1 MRPSLEYPM
10 LFSLLTPYR
19 GRIALL
25 LFITLL
31 SNGLSL
37 LLPRLMQT
45 GIDAFSLG
53 QHDLQAI
60 LWPFLLCSFGLFGL
74 TALQNILQVYT
85 AEKAA
90 LDLRNQLATAISQL
104 SFPDLNRQSAAKLL
118 THLTSDIDGIKVFI
132 SQALSSIVSSLVL
145 ILGASA
151 LLLSIHW
158 QLALVILT
166 VLPLIALAFYLVFSR
181 VKTLFRKSQEIIDG
195 LNRVINESIL
205 GAALI
210 RVLNAQKLSLSR
222 FDTSNQAARNNSL
235 KILRLFAALVPVVSF
250 VAGLGSLGIL
260 LLGGHFVIAGS
271 LSLGAFAAFNAYLGM
286 VIFPIVMLG
295 FMSNLIAR
303 ASASYGRIAPLLK
316 ADPPA
321 VIQAQ
326 NQILTGEIRVKDLSY
341 QPSNKPVLEKVSF
354 EIPAGS
360 RTAILGPTAAGKSSL
375 LSLLV
380 GLLPPDRGEIA
391 YGPDPL
397 SSIAPADLYRQVGLV
412 FQDSA
417 LFNLSLRENIAFN
430 REVSPEALHKALET
444 SELLALVESLPQGL
458 DTLVSERGLNL
469 SGGQKQRII
478 LARALAIEPTILLL
492 DDFTA
497 RVDAR
502 TEQSILAKLKTN
514 YPHLTLVSVT
524 QKIEPIVDYD
534 QILLLMEGRLLA
546 QGKHSDLLHS
556 SPEYSQIFQS
566 QHSTQNFEQGEMP

>member
-1 MRPSLEYPM
+1 M
-10 LFSLLTPYR
+10 LFALFKPYR

-25 LFITLL
+25 LLLTLF

-37 LLPRLMQT
+37 LLPTLIQQ
-45 GIDAFSLG
+45 GIDAFSQG
-53 QHDLQAI
+53 QSDFNAL
-60 LWPFLLCSFGLFGL
+60 LLPFLLCSLGLFGL
-74 TALQNILQVYT
+74 TSLQNALQVYT
-85 AEKAA
+85 GEKAA
-90 LDLRNQLATAISQL
+90 KDLRNQLATAISQL
-104 SFPDLNRQSAAKLL
+104 SYPELARQNPAKML
-118 THLTSDIDGIKVFI
+118 THLTSDIEALKVFV
-132 SQALSSIVSSLVL
+132 SQALSSILSSLVL
-145 ILGASA
+145 IVGASA
-151 LLLSIHW
+151 LLLNIHW

-210 RVLNAQKLSLSR
+210 RVLNAQKLSISR
-222 FDTSNQAARNNSL
+222 FETSNQAARSNSL
-235 KILRLFAALVPVVSF
+235 NILKLFAALVPIVSF

-260 LLGGHFVIAGS
+260 LLGGHFVIEGS

-303 ASASYGRIAPLLK
+303 ASASYARISPLLHAEPVK
-316 ADPPA
+316 AIP
-321 VIQAQ
+321 AQ
-326 NQILTGEIRVKDLSY
+326 NHILTGDIQVRALSY
-341 QPSNKPVLEKVSF
+341 QPAHRPVLNALNFQIK
-354 EIPAGS
+354 AGS

-375 LSLLV
+375 LALLV
-380 GLLPPDRGEIA
+380 GLLPADSGEIS
-391 YGPDPL
+391 YGPHPL
-397 SSIAPADLYRQVGLV
+397 SEIAPADLYRQVGMV

-417 LFNLSLRENIAFN
+417 LFNLSLRDNIAFN
-430 REVSPEALHKALET
+430 REVSPAALHKALET
-444 SELLALVESLPQGL
+444 AELLDFVETLPKGL

-502 TEQSILAKLKTN
+502 TEQRILGNLKQN
-514 YPHLTLVSVT
+514 YPHLTLISVT
-524 QKIEPIVDYD
+524 QKIEPIMDYD
-534 QILLLMEGRLLA
+534 LILLLMEGQLLA
-546 QGKHSDLLHS
+546 QGRHTDLLHS
-556 SPEYSQIFQS
+556 SPEYSQIYQS
-566 QHSTQNFEQGEMP
+566 QHSTQNFESGAAP

>member
-1 MRPSLEYPM
+1 M

-31 SNGLSL
+31 GNGLSL

-45 GIDAFSLG
+45 GIDAFSHG
-53 QHDLQAI
+53 KHDLQAT
-60 LWPFLLCSFGLFGL
+60 LWPFLLCSFGLFIL

-104 SFPDLNRQSAAKLL
+104 SYPDLNRQSAAKLL

-132 SQALSSIVSSLVL
+132 SQALTSILSSLVL

-166 VLPLIALAFYLVFSR
+166 VLPLIAMAFYLVFSR

-235 KILRLFAALVPVVSF
+235 KILKLFAALVPVVSF

-326 NQILTGEIRVKDLSY
+326 NQILTGEIRVKDLTY

-380 GLLPPDRGEIA
+380 GLLPPDSGEIA

-514 YPHLTLVSVT
+514 YPHLTLISVT

-546 QGKHSDLLHS
+546 QGSHSDLLHS
-556 SPEYSQIFQS
+556 SPEYSQIYQS